1 MEYFHALLDS
11 YDKLKKRKLKVTLPR
26 INEAEVPTND
36 PNAEAAAQK
45 AIQLAANGTNDQ
57 PADIGQTHTGAPIRG
72 YTAKDGSILVVA
84 PWPKGGMRQ
93 KTVIEAGGQVVPDVW
108 QEFVSFFTQEEAPP
122 EGATGTTEE
131 QVLTPEQQLAAER
144 QAAREAEWVEFHEG
158 PGKSFLTVKS
168 HVEEIKAKW
177 ENWATTETVDT
188 LRALGGN
195 LRDSD
200 FVLNKFEDYVV
211 GGWGGSLE
219 RKIKNAQGVD
229 IVIENGK
236 EVAKLG
242 SVDDDLKEVVS
253 ERVEKAFKLLNDGE
267 CGVEADG
274 KNWFEKNFR
283 TTEIG
288 GSPALL
294 IRGHGTLGRGDVE
307 GLVVDNKTAGVLQGL
322 IEGQCK
328 DVELESVDFK
338 KTVLGDGK
346 ERRGYSFEHI
356 LEPIRYQQKC
366 DDYASSKDPPH
377 PPTT

>member
-1 MEYFHALLDS
+1 MG
-11 YDKLKKRKLKVTLPR
+11 VTLP
-26 INEAEVPTND
+26 NEEILKTSDAVAVTV
-36 PNAEAAAQK
+36 AAA
-45 AIQLAANGTNDQ
+45 GV
-57 PADIGQTHTGAPIRG
+57 
-72 YTAKDGSILVVA
+72 AKT
-84 PWPKGGMRQ
+84 K
-93 KTVIEAGGQVVPDVW
+93 
-108 QEFVSFFTQEEAPP
+108 
-122 EGATGTTEE
+122 E

-366 DDYASSKDPPH
+366 DEYASSKDPRAAAMCEIATEAREEFMADTEDYIQLHGWIDSFSTGNWPAALQTEAAEFLDRFSQTFKGGQLQKIARGMAVASRRTMFVRR
-377 PPTT
+377 PDLVLRVGGKTGSGDKYDNV